1 MSNFLKKNSK
11 VIINLMLFAIV
22 LYGSGRLYFMMTAG
36 FTEGNIKT
44 NLALEPDHGLVNL
57 KENELAE
64 VQKILDQPFRYLGK
78 GCQSYVFLSADKQ
91 YVIKF
96 LKYQRFRP
104 QFSLEALS
112 FIPSIQER
120 LVKKTAEKRIKL
132 DALIDSWKIAYNDL
146 KSESGLVYLHLNH
159 GDRFDQ
165 PITIIDKI
173 GLSHTINPDEVVFLV
188 QKKADMLCPE
198 IVRRMDS
205 NKLDS
210 SKLLLH
216 NLVTMLLDEYA
227 RGFGDNDHALMQNT
241 GVIGDSPVH
250 IDVGQFS
257 SEEQF
262 KDPVVY
268 KHELFSKTYKF
279 RIWLLKR
286 YPELERYLTGLLVDI
301 IGPEMQTM
309 KTTFKTVDEGA

>member
-1 MSNFLKKNSK
+1 MLLA
-11 VIINLMLFAIV
+11 II
-22 LYGSGRLYFMMTAG
+22 LYSSGRLYFMVTAG

-44 NLALEPDHGLVNL
+44 DLALEPDHGLTNL
-57 KENELAE
+57 KDNELAE

-104 QFSLEALS
+104 QFYLEALS
-112 FIPSIQER
+112 FIPSVQAR
-120 LVKKTAEKRIKL
+120 LIKKTAEKRVKL
-132 DALIDSWKIAYNDL
+132 DGLIDSWKIAYNDL
-146 KSESGLVYLHLNH
+146 KNESGLVYLHLNY
-159 GDRFDQ
+159 GDRFKK
-165 PITIIDKI
+165 PITILDKM
-173 GLSHTINPDEVVFLV
+173 GLNHQINPDEVVFLV
-188 QKKADMLCPE
+188 QKKADMLCSE
-198 IVRRMDS
+198 IVKRMDS
-205 NKLDS
+205 RNIES
-210 SKLLLH
+210 SKLLIH

-257 SEEQF
+257 AETRF
-262 KDPVVY
+262 KNPAVY

-286 YPELERYLTGLLVDI
+286 YPELERYLTGLLVDV
-301 IGPEMQTM
+301 IGPEMHAM